1 MEAYKNTDKQDLNGE
16 IWKPIKGYKNY
27 YVSNLGRIKVKTK
40 SGNELIKKQCFSNG
54 YLVLGLTKDGKQKTA
69 RVHRVVAEEFIA
81 KPKNKKVLE
90 VNHIDKHFE
99 TKYKESKNVI
109 AYNKRGEY
117 HYWITEKDLE
127 NKSVYII
134 DMPGIDMLI
143 NSKLTK
149 KYDFKIVYV
158 NCSIFKRIKNML
170 IRGETIKNIIYRLFI
185 DYKQF
190 KNWQKYKP
198 IVINH

>member
-1 MEAYKNTDKQDLNGE
+1 MKKKQIILLFG
-16 IWKPIKGYKNY
+16 
-27 YVSNLGRIKVKTK
+27 K
-40 SGNELIKKQCFSNG
+40 SGSGKTF
-54 YLVLGLTKDGKQKTA
+54 LTKTLNIKE
-69 RVHRVVAEEFIA
+69 VVSHTTR
-81 KPKNKKVLE
+81 PRRPRE

-117 HYWITEKDLE
+117 HYWITKKDLD

-149 KYDFKIVYV
+149 EYDFKIVYV

-170 IRGETIKNIIYRLFI
+170 IRGETIKNIIYRLII

-190 KNWQKYKP
+190 KNWKKYKP